1 MGRYRRQRFSIVT
14 VTLLCMIMII
24 GSNLQLSSAMFG
36 WTRAKKK
43 VSNSADQL
51 DREALDAEETGE
63 EFVRSSANRGPDGC
77 GHKLKVALA
86 VVKAYGA
93 SFKHWHWPWRKKKK
107 TNNGNGQNRKMDE
120 HLRTIDYCAA
130 IAEREE
136 YQRGRF
142 GQHRRRRKRRGGRRR
157 QPRELDDKSAL
168 KALTRKLRRKNKMH
182 ISADHWENIG
192 VIRWGRRAIRDIR
205 RPASRKGWA
214 QAKLKKRKTKK
225 FLRKNRRRMKR
236 EGEDDEEEGD
246 TDDEGGSDEDGGSS
260 DDDHDGTGTKF
271 KYSKTAHGYSND
283 KNAGSNA
290 KDKIYET
297 VSFEAKDPRKG
308 RYNQRTVTEFKFH
321 GPKHSEWRHRPPKPP
336 KAEGKAWT
344 GKFKNRRREGGGHQS
359 VQWDRK
365 SGKTRRNRW
374 TKQNW
379 DDHHDGGGYYYTVA
393 HPSLYPYDHYYGG
406 GDGYGSPSYWYS
418 YSENYYGGDFGWYG
432 GGYAAEEGGF
442 MPSGSLG
449 KAMKILGII
458 LFVLL
463 LIIII

>member
-1 MGRYRRQRFSIVT
+1 
-14 VTLLCMIMII
+14 
-24 GSNLQLSSAMFG
+24 MFG

-86 VVKAYGA
+86 IVKAYGA

-107 TNNGNGQNRKMDE
+107 TNNVNGQNRKMDE
-120 HLRTIDYCAA
+120 HLSTIDHCAA

-136 YQRGRF
+136 YQRGHFDQR
-142 GQHRRRRKRRGGRRR
+142 RRRRKRRGGRRR
-157 QPRELDDKSAL
+157 PRELNDKSAL

-182 ISADHWENIG
+182 ISADHWGNIG

-205 RPASRKGWA
+205 RPVSRKGWA
-214 QAKLKKRKTKK
+214 QPKLKNRKTKK
-225 FLRKNRRRMKR
+225 FLRKNRRRIKR
-236 EGEDDEEEGD
+236 EGDEDEEEGD
-246 TDDEGGSDEDGGSS
+246 TDDEGGSDEDSSS
-260 DDDHDGTGTKF
+260 DDDDGTGTKF

-283 KNAGSNA
+283 KNAASNA

-297 VSFEAKDPRKG
+297 VSFEAKDPQKG
-308 RYNQRTVTEFKFH
+308 HYNQRTVTEFKFH

-344 GKFKNRRREGGGHQS
+344 GKFKNRRREGGGRQS
-359 VQWDRK
+359 VQWNRK

-374 TKQNW
+374 SKQNW
-379 DDHHDGGGYYYTVA
+379 DDHDDGGGYYYTVA

-406 GDGYGSPSYWYS
+406 GGYGSPSYWYS
-418 YSENYYGGDFGWYG
+418 YSENYYGGDFGGYG

-442 MPSGSLG
+442 MPSDGLG
-449 KAMKILGII
+449 KAMKVLGII